1 MAPESVK
8 VPDADLVRLEA
19 PVRIAEIVP
28 DEVVTWLR
36 AIVPP
41 LSVPPD
47 TVTAL
52 AMVWLL
58 RLSVP
63 PEIVAAP
70 EPIAV
75 ALPSV
80 NVPAEIVVVPV

>member
-1 MAPESVK
+1 M
-8 VPDADLVRLEA
+8 
-19 PVRIAEIVP
+19 AEIVP

-58 RLSVP
+58 RFRVP

-75 ALPSV
+75 ALSSV
-80 NVPAEIVVVPV
+80 NVPLVTVVGPL